1 MEEKIDRKSR
11 ITKAQ
16 FDMIKIT
23 GRISGEV
30 KDILTSEDKS
40 KILQSVENV
49 NNELSA
55 LASSMHELSDALN
68 EEVLKEIFMK
78 KK

>member
-1 MEEKIDRKSR
+1 MEEKIDRKSK

-68 EEVLKEIFMK
+68 LDFNKIIGG
-78 KK
+78 

>member
-68 EEVLKEIFMK
+68 LDFNKIIGG
-78 KK
+78 

>member
-40 KILQSVENV
+40 KILQSVEIV

-68 EEVLKEIFMK
+68 LDFNKIIGG
-78 KK
+78 

>member
-40 KILQSVENV
+40 KILQSVENG

-68 EEVLKEIFMK
+68 LDFNKIIGG
-78 KK
+78 

>member
-1 MEEKIDRKSR
+1 MEEKIYRKSR

-68 EEVLKEIFMK
+68 LDFNKIIGG
-78 KK
+78 

>member
-1 MEEKIDRKSR
+1 MEEKIYRKSR

-40 KILQSVENV
+40 KILQSNV
-49 NNELSA
+49 DGTVRGGSMEL
-55 LASSMHELSDALN
+55 EL
-68 EEVLKEIFMK
+68 
-78 KK
+78 

>member
-1 MEEKIDRKSR
+1 MEEKIDRKNR

-68 EEVLKEIFMK
+68 LDFNKIIGG
-78 KK
+78 

>member
-40 KILQSVENV
+40 KILQSVEIV

-68 EEVLKEIFMK
+68 LNFNKIIGG
-78 KK
+78 

>member
-40 KILQSVENV
+40 KILQSVEIV

-68 EEVLKEIFMK
+68 LNFNKIIGS
-78 KK
+78 

>member
-40 KILQSVENV
+40 KIV
-49 NNELSA
+49 
-55 LASSMHELSDALN
+55 
-68 EEVLKEIFMK
+68 
-78 KK
+78 

>member
-1 MEEKIDRKSR
+1 MEEKIYRKSR

-40 KILQSVENV
+40 KILQSVEIV

-68 EEVLKEIFMK
+68 LNFNKIIGG
-78 KK
+78 

>member
-40 KILQSVENV
+40 KILQSNV
-49 NNELSA
+49 DGTVRYFQVPL
-55 LASSMHELSDALN
+55 
-68 EEVLKEIFMK
+68 V
-78 KK
+78 

>member
-55 LASSMHELSDALN
+55 LASSIHELSDALN
-68 EEVLKEIFMK
+68 LDFNKIIGG
-78 KK
+78 

>member
-1 MEEKIDRKSR
+1 MEEKINRKSR

-49 NNELSA
+49 NNELTA
-55 LASSMHELSDALN
+55 LALSMRELSDALN
-68 EEVLKEIFMK
+68 LDFNKIIGG
-78 KK
+78 

>member
-68 EEVLKEIFMK
+68 LDSNKIIGG
-78 KK
+78 